1 MQECKLSE
9 AEQAGQKILQKKE
22 KNFDNRDVYM
32 SLCSLPCSVNGL
44 KNQFIFFSTDLIL
57 QNRKFSIMRSIWRLM
72 INLNNFKPLQ
82 SH

>member
-9 AEQAGQKILQKKE
+9 AEQAGQKIQKKKE
-22 KNFDNRDVYM
+22 KNVDNRDVYM

-57 QNRKFSIMRSIWRLM
+57 KNLLTRKFPIMRSVWRYD
-72 INLNNFKPLQ
+72 
-82 SH
+82 

>member
-22 KNFDNRDVYM
+22 KNFDNRDVYK

-57 QNRKFSIMRSIWRLM
+57 QNLLTRKFPIMRSVWRYD
-72 INLNNFKPLQ
+72 
-82 SH
+82 

>member
-1 MQECKLSE
+1 MQECILSE

-22 KNFDNRDVYM
+22 KNRDVYM

-57 QNRKFSIMRSIWRLM
+57 QNRNFSIIRSIWRYD
-72 INLNNFKPLQ
+72 
-82 SH
+82 